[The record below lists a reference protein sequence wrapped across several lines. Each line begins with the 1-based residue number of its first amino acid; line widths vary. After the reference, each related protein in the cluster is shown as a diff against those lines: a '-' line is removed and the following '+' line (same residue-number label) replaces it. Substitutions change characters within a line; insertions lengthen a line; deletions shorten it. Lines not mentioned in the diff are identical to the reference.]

1 MAQKT
6 SETQLLWD
14 GRQAASTDRSTATE
28 RPGVASGADDVDIR
42 ARAVSKVQSVV
53 AELLGDEAE
62 FVEYIFEGIQNHK
75 HPRDLVADVQDVLD
89 DDTDAFVVDLYGKVI
104 FEIEKREYAV

>member
-1 MAQKT
+1 M
-6 SETQLLWD
+6 
-14 GRQAASTDRSTATE
+14 
-28 RPGVASGADDVDIR
+28 
-42 ARAVSKVQSVV
+42 
-53 AELLGDEAE
+53 GDEAE

-104 FEIEKREYAV
+104 FEIEKRD